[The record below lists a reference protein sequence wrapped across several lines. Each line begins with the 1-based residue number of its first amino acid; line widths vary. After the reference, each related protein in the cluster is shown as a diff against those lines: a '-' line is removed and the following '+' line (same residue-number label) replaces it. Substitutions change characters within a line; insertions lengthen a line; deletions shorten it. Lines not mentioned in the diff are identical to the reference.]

1 MPARPSRPSPLP
13 AKPGP
18 HRVLVADDHAI
29 VRDGLSLIIGAI
41 PGVEIAGEAADGREA
56 MQQFRTLR
64 PDLMVLDLRM
74 PGADGLDVVRTLL
87 AERPEARILIVTTYD
102 TDEDIYNSLKAGAKG
117 YLLKDSPRAT
127 IMEAVKEV
135 LAGGTYTPACIATK
149 LVSRLGASSLS
160 ARELDVLRLVAEGRA
175 NKEIAASLGIGEG
188 TVKTHLANLLTKL
201 DAHSRTE
208 AVARARQRGYLMA

>member
-13 AKPGP
+13 ATPRP

-56 MQQFRTLR
+56 MQQFRALR

-102 TDEDIYNSLKAGAKG
+102 TDEDIYNSLKAGARG

-188 TVKTHLANLLTKL
+188 TVKSHLANLLSKL